1 MAKRETRFIGP
12 LAFCVW
18 AAVAVSV
25 VMVVLVGPAQAA
37 TFTVTNTNDSGAGS
51 LRQAILDANAN
62 PGKDT
67 IDISATGT
75 IDLKSPLP
83 NLSTDMAINAPG
95 ADELTVR
102 RDSED
107 EYGIFVI
114 PSGATVSI
122 SGLTVSNGYAFSSG
136 PPSLPGGGG
145 VYNLG
150 VLTLT
155 DSTISGNGTNNFGGG
170 VLNSWRSD
178 TVFGVAELDNV
189 TVINNGSQ
197 LLGAGV
203 MNDGEMK
210 ITNSTISKNGP
221 SSFAGGVYNDG
232 TLTMEGST
240 VSANNG
246 GAHGGGIMNDFGGS
260 ATITN
265 STISGNA
272 VGGSSSSGASGG
284 GIYNTNDS
292 ALALNNST
300 VTNNT
305 ANFGG
310 GIDNEGDDS
319 IDSSTVTIGGTI
331 VAGNT
336 AFNPT
341 NRVSSDVF
349 GDFASQGYN
358 LIGRVDDATGFDG
371 PGDMT
376 GTATSPINPL
386 LRPLAGNGGSTKTHA
401 LSRKSP
407 AVNAG
412 DPACPPPAT
421 DQRGVSRPQG
431 PRCDIGSYELRN
443 PPRVPTEKA
452 DGKNAGW
459 GDGMGGGRFK

>member
-1 MAKRETRFIGP
+1 MRRMI
-12 LAFCVW
+12 L
-18 AAVAVSV
+18 SLV
-25 VMVVLVGPAQAA
+25 VMATMLSMTGSAWAV

-51 LRQAILDANAN
+51 LRQAILDANAS
-62 PGKDT
+62 PGADT
-67 IDISATGT
+67 IDVTATGT
-75 IDLKSPLP
+75 INLQSPLP
-83 NLSTDMAINAPG
+83 PLSTDMTITAPG

-102 RDSED
+102 RDSGG

-122 SGLTVSNGYAFSSG
+122 SGLTISNGYALWTG
-136 PPSLPGGGG
+136 APSLPGGGG

-150 VLTLT
+150 TLSLT
-155 DSTISGNGTNNFGGG
+155 DSTISGNQTNNFGGG
-170 VLNSWRSD
+170 ILNSWQDASHY
-178 TVFGVAELDNV
+178 GVAELHNV
-189 TVINNGSQ
+189 TVTDNSSAF
-197 LLGAGV
+197 LGAGV
-203 MNDGEMK
+203 MNDGEMT
-210 ITNSTISKNGP
+210 ITNTTVSNNGP
-221 SSFAGGVYNDG
+221 FSYAGGVYNDG
-232 TLTMEGST
+232 TLTMTGTT
-240 VSANNG
+240 VSANKG
-246 GAHGGGIMNDFGGS
+246 GAQGGGVLNDYQGI

-272 VGGSSSSGASGG
+272 VGSPSPGGTSGG
-284 GIYNTNDS
+284 GILNTNDS
-292 ALALNNST
+292 TLTLSNTT

-310 GIDNEGDDS
+310 GIYNDD
-319 IDSSTVTIGGTI
+319 DGSTATLGSTI
-331 VAGNT
+331 VSGNT

-341 NRVSSDVF
+341 NHVSSDVL
-349 GDFASQGYN
+349 GDFASHGYN
-358 LIGRVDDATGFDG
+358 LIGRIDDATGFDG

-376 GTATSPINPL
+376 GTATSPLNPQ
-386 LRPLAGNGGSTKTHA
+386 LRPLAGNGGPTKTHA

-443 PPRVPTEKA
+443 PPPTLTEKA

-459 GDGMGGGRFK
+459 GDGRGGGRFK

>member
-1 MAKRETRFIGP
+1 MI
-12 LAFCVW
+12 L
-18 AAVAVSV
+18 SLV
-25 VMVVLVGPAQAA
+25 VMATMLSMTGSAWAA

-51 LRQAILDANAN
+51 LRQAILDANAS
-62 PGKDT
+62 PGADT
-67 IDISATGT
+67 IDVTATGT
-75 IDLKSPLP
+75 INLQSPLP
-83 NLSTDMAINAPG
+83 PLSTDMTITAPG

-102 RDSED
+102 RDSGG

-122 SGLTVSNGYAFSSG
+122 SGLTVSNGYAFSAG

-170 VLNSWRSD
+170 ILNSWRSD

-189 TVINNGSQ
+189 TVTNNGSQ

-240 VSANNG
+240 VSANDG

-265 STISGNA
+265 STISDNA
-272 VGGSSSSGASGG
+272 VGSPSTSGTSGG

-292 ALALNNST
+292 TLALRNST

-310 GIDNEGDDS
+310 GIDNEGDGS
-319 IDSSTVTIGGTI
+319 TDSSMAKVGGTI

-341 NRVSSDVF
+341 NHVSSDVF
-349 GDFASQGYN
+349 GDFASEGYN
-358 LIGRVDDATGFDG
+358 LVGRVDDATGFDG

-376 GTATSPINPL
+376 GTATSLINPQ
-386 LRPLAGNGGSTKTHA
+386 LRPLAGNGGPTKTHA

-443 PPRVPTEKA
+443 PPPTLTEKA

-459 GDGMGGGRFK
+459 GDGRGGGRFK

>member
-1 MAKRETRFIGP
+1 MAKREARFFGP
-12 LAFCVW
+12 LALLVW
-18 AAVAVSV
+18 AAMAVGV

-37 TFTVTNTNDSGAGS
+37 TFTVTNTKDSGVGS
-51 LRQAILDANAN
+51 LRKAILDANAN

-75 IDLKSPLP
+75 IDLQSPLP
-83 NLSTDMAINAPG
+83 TLSTDMAINAPG

-102 RDSED
+102 RDSGG

-136 PPSLPGGGG
+136 PSSLPGGGG

-155 DSTISGNGTNNFGGG
+155 DSTISGNGTNKFGGG
-170 VLNSWRSD
+170 ILNSWRSD

-189 TVINNGSQ
+189 TVTSNGSQ

-203 MNDGEMK
+203 MNDGKMR
-210 ITNSTISKNGP
+210 ITDSTISKNGP
-221 SSFAGGVYNDG
+221 ASFAGGVYNDG

-246 GAHGGGIMNDFGGS
+246 GAQGGGLMNDFGGS
-260 ATITN
+260 VTITN

-272 VGGSSSSGASGG
+272 VGRSPTGGASGG

-292 ALALNNST
+292 ALALSNST

-310 GIDNEGDDS
+310 GIQNDD
-319 IDSSTVTIGGTI
+319 DGSTAKVGGTI
-331 VAGNT
+331 IASNT

-341 NRVSSDVF
+341 NHVSSDVF
-349 GDFASQGYN
+349 GDFASEGYN
-358 LIGRVDDATGFDG
+358 LIGRVDDATGFDR
-371 PGDMT
+371 PGDLT
-376 GTATSPINPL
+376 GTATSPINPQ
-386 LRPLAGNGGSTKTHA
+386 LRPLASNGGPTKTHA

-412 DPACPPPAT
+412 DSACPPPAT

-443 PPRVPTEKA
+443 PPLAPTEKA

-459 GDGMGGGRFK
+459 GDGIGGGRFKK